1 MNLKKNIQKL
11 LTEAAQKAGFAPRSV
26 VISSSKD
33 EKHGDLSSN
42 LPLAMAKAAKKTPMV
57 IAESIIG
64 YFEKDEKIIADV
76 FPSPP
81 GFINFKINPS
91 YYQSLIREIIKAG
104 NAYGQSELGK
114 NKTANV
120 EFVSANPTGP
130 LTVGHGRNAVLGDT
144 VANILENHGYKVTRE
159 YYFNDAGRQMRIL
172 GDSVEARYREIVDG
186 SSEFPEDGYQ
196 GEYIRDIAR
205 KIQEEHGNNIE
216 KGDSVFRKS
225 AEDAIFDEIKKS
237 LKNLGIHHNK
247 FSNEKTFYTSG
258 AVEKVTSDL
267 RNKGLIYEAEGATW
281 FKTTELGMDQ
291 DRVLIKSSGEPTYR
305 LPDIAYHINKVERD
319 FDLIIDIL
327 GSDHVDTYPDVVAAV
342 KALGY
347 KTDHF
352 NVLIH
357 QFVTLL
363 KNGQKVKMSTR
374 KADFV
379 TLKELVNN
387 VGGDVVRYFFIMR
400 SMNSHLNFDLDLAAD
415 QSENNP
421 VFYLQYAHARICN
434 IIKRGE
440 GLEKDFMADYDPS
453 LLTHLAEIELL
464 KTMEQF
470 PEVMATAQNQLE
482 PQDIAN
488 YLQDL
493 AARFHRF
500 YVDCRVITNDNDL
513 FAARIA
519 LITATKIVLANGL
532 KVLGISAPERM

>member
-64 YFEKDEKIIADV
+64 YFEKDEKIIVDV

-81 GFINFKINPS
+81 GFINFNINPS
-91 YYQSLIREIIKAG
+91 YYQSLISEIIKAG

-186 SSEFPEDGYQ
+186 SSEFPDDGYQ

-205 KIQEEHGNNIE
+205 KIQEEHGNSIE
-216 KGDSVFRKS
+216 KGDNVFRKS
-225 AEDAIFDEIKKS
+225 AEDAIFDNIKKS
-237 LKNLGIHHNK
+237 LKSLGIHHNN
-247 FSNEKTFYTSG
+247 FSNEKTFYASG

-267 RNKGLIYEAEGATW
+267 RDKGLIYEAEGATW

-352 NVLIH
+352 NVMIH

-363 KNGQKVKMSTR
+363 KNGQRVKMSTR

-379 TLKELVNN
+379 TLEELVND

-440 GLEKDFMADYDPS
+440 ELEKDFMVDYDPS

-500 YVDCRVITNDNDL
+500 YVDCRVITHDNDL
-513 FAARIA
+513 SAARIA